1 VFRKINDFFRS
12 IKYGIENLIN
22 WFPVIWKD
30 RDWDHWFLYMILKK
44 KLSDMEEYH
53 RKYGH
58 TVNAEKTADE
68 MKTCVNLLDRLMKD
82 EYHEMVFKKHDEKW
96 GEPEFNWDECEREGC
111 CELKI
116 FRTNIKDEKDKEQET
131 KEFRRLCEHEANLRK
146 QDIDYL
152 FETMKKYIQSWWD

>member
-1 VFRKINDFFRS
+1 MFEKIETFFRS

-30 RDWDHWFLYMILKK
+30 RDWDQWFLYNILKK

-58 TVNAEKTADE
+58 TVNANKTADE
-68 MKTCVNLLDRLMKD
+68 MKTCVNLLDRLIKD

-96 GEPEFNWDECEREGC
+96 GEPEFNWEDCEKEGS
-111 CELKI
+111 CELQI
-116 FRTNIKDEKDKEQET
+116 LRTNIKDKTDEEQER
-131 KEFRRLCEHEANLRK
+131 KEFRRLSELEINLRK
-146 QDIDYL
+146 QDIRCL
-152 FETMKKYIQSWWD
+152 FEAIRKHIETWWD